1 MKPRQHLAR
10 VLACMSAS
18 RTTQHVST
26 CACMRMLQCDWRS
39 RKRRRGIASSQCELL
54 VGRRSSQSLVE
65 VERDHL
71 PPAMSYVVRHLA
83 CCIAHVAARRR
94 AEGDPVSGSSVSP
107 PSGRARTTR
116 THKRMRTHPQTET
129 THTRAQRQTHTP
141 CMHGSHTAH
150 RLLRAIDKRPDLRER
165 AELIENMHLP
175 RRRRI
180 CPDVS
185 GCPCKRVFRPRR
197 ECVRACVRAW
207 GRGCVKG
214 GAGQGWGAS
223 ECRLLCAFSHSSSRL
238 SRIASLSRALM
249 AEAACRTSYPPSRTD
264 DHSNTSPKVPSC
276 ARYKSMHVPAA
287 HRAHHPRRQPRVQ
300 RCTAR
305 SNSVRRGV
313 SRSGRPH
320 WRGARLAWEAGTY
333 WRQASQPGE
342 PPLPSSPRP
351 SAVRP
356 WPMIGGGGNLHR
368 RAMERQQ
375 ERLRCCALRE
385 ERTERAASWSRQPQA
400 GRRIRGDGGRESAAH
415 RCCRARPAVR
425 FGPSNL
431 DCTPMGTHVRA
442 RTEGTAALGLMP
454 G

>member
-26 CACMRMLQCDWRS
+26 RACMRMLQCDWRS
-39 RKRRRGIASSQCELL
+39 RKRRRGSPP
-54 VGRRSSQSLVE
+54 RSVSCL
-65 VERDHL
+65 R
-71 PPAMSYVVRHLA
+71 AAGVVRVWSKSNATTCRRPCRMLYAIWHVA
-83 CCIAHVAARRR
+83 IAHVAARRR

-165 AELIENMHLP
+165 AELIEYMHLP

-185 GCPCKRVFRPRR
+185 MCPCKRGFRPRR
-197 ECVRACVRAW
+197 ECVCACVRTW

-305 SNSVRRGV
+305 SNSVRRAA
-313 SRSGRPH
+313 R
-320 WRGARLAWEAGTY
+320 RGAADRTGAEQGWHGK
-333 WRQASQPGE
+333 
-342 PPLPSSPRP
+342 
-351 SAVRP
+351 
-356 WPMIGGGGNLHR
+356 
-368 RAMERQQ
+368 RAHTGV
-375 ERLRCCALRE
+375 RLRNRASRCALR
-385 ERTERAASWSRQPQA
+385 RRALRRSAL
-400 GRRIRGDGGRESAAH
+400 GRRALRRSAL
-415 RCCRARPAVR
+415 CQ
-425 FGPSNL
+425 
-431 DCTPMGTHVRA
+431 
-442 RTEGTAALGLMP
+442 
-454 G
+454 

>member
-1 MKPRQHLAR
+1 MQKGVPTPPG
-10 VLACMSAS
+10 M
-18 RTTQHVST
+18 
-26 CACMRMLQCDWRS
+26 CACVCACVGQGM
-39 RKRRRGIASSQCELL
+39 RKRRRGPGL
-54 VGRRSSQSLVE
+54 GRLREQAALCLQPFIE
-65 VERDHL
+65 
-71 PPAMSYVVRHLA
+71 PA
-83 CCIAHVAARRR
+83 
-94 AEGDPVSGSSVSP
+94 EP
-107 PSGRARTTR
+107 
-116 THKRMRTHPQTET
+116 
-129 THTRAQRQTHTP
+129 
-141 CMHGSHTAH
+141 H
-150 RLLRAIDKRPDLRER
+150 RLTLARA
-165 AELIENMHLP
+165 HGG
-175 RRRRI
+175 
-180 CPDVS
+180 S
-185 GCPCKRVFRPRR
+185 
-197 ECVRACVRAW
+197 CVPN
-207 GRGCVKG
+207 
-214 GAGQGWGAS
+214 
-223 ECRLLCAFSHSSSRL
+223 H
-238 SRIASLSRALM
+238 
-249 AEAACRTSYPPSRTD
+249 PPSRTD

-320 WRGARLAWEAGTY
+320 WRGARLAWEAGAY

-385 ERTERAASWSRQPQA
+385 ERTERAASWSRHPQA

-431 DCTPMGTHVRA
+431 DCTPMGTCGWVRRGRLRWA
-442 RTEGTAALGLMP
+442 
-454 G
+454 